1 MIRYLIFSGFPSYH
15 IWIHLIFFVTVTV
28 AAVFV
33 FGVLN
38 RRPGLEVSATI
49 AKGGAA
55 VSELVWFGKHKT
67 GLPCCRICASIHI
80 YIYIYRI
87 IQIDRWMDGWMDR

>member
-1 MIRYLIFSGFPSYH
+1 MIRYLIFSGFRSYH
-15 IWIHLIFFVTVTV
+15 IWIHVIFFVTVTV
-28 AAVFV
+28 TAVFV

-80 YIYIYRI
+80 YIYIYTELYR
-87 IQIDRWMDGWMDR
+87 